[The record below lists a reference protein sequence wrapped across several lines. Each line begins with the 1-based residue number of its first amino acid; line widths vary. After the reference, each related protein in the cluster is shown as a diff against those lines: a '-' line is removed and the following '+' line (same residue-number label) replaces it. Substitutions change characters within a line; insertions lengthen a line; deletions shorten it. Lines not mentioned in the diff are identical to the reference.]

1 MAIQFGLINKE
12 YIMRKINYS
21 LSVIMSSLGLISCSM
36 IYPHYDKPVV
46 DTPTNWANMNQP
58 LNSESNIAY
67 TAWWRQFNDPRLN
80 QLIESG
86 LLVNNTVQK
95 AYGNLELAQGQ
106 LKAVEL
112 SWLPSLTGLAGYS
125 SNPALGNPQ
134 VFYGIMPVYASLNI
148 FNTLARQKSA
158 SINAEAAN
166 YAVEATKL
174 AFIGQMATGYYTYTA
189 ELEMLKL
196 YDTYLN
202 DMREMLDIQKAD
214 FAGGL
219 NSQIGVKGLS
229 DRYNA
234 ALSNQK
240 TIKSNILKSQNALR
254 YLLNQNPGA
263 IAGQADFSS
272 MNTVYGNF
280 GTQPATVLKN
290 RPDVALAEAQ
300 YRLAVQNVGVATSQ
314 LLPSV
319 QLDYFAGQVD
329 VAQSGLPNG
338 IYGPLSDAYANWS
351 VNPAV
356 FGQISALSGSKK
368 VAYVNYIDTVR
379 KALHDVDNDLIN
391 HRDANERYDDL
402 NKSYQSAR
410 DKYRLNYDL
419 YRQGIIA
426 YSATLEDKLAVDQAA
441 IALNRVKLF
450 QMVTLVNLYQD
461 LGGGYRYAESV
472 PVSGK

>member
-1 MAIQFGLINKE
+1 
-12 YIMRKINYS
+12 MRKINYG
-21 LSVIMSSLGLISCSM
+21 LTMLLISLGLVSCSM
-36 IYPHYDKPVV
+36 IYPQYDKPAV
-46 DTPTNWANMNQP
+46 DTPTSWANMNEA
-58 LNSESNIAY
+58 LNAESNIAY
-67 TAWWRQFNDPRLN
+67 TAWWQQFNDPLLN
-80 QLIESG
+80 KLIESG

-112 SWLPSLTGLAGYS
+112 SWLPSLTGMAGYS

-134 VFYGIMPVYASLNI
+134 VFYGAMPVYASLNI
-148 FNTLARQKSA
+148 FNLLARQKSA
-158 SINAEAAN
+158 DINVEAAD

-174 AFIGQMATGYYTYTA
+174 AFIGQMATGYYTYIA
-189 ELEMLKL
+189 EIEMLKL
-196 YDTYLN
+196 YDNYLR
-202 DMREMLDIQKAD
+202 DLQEMLDIQKDD

-219 NSQIGVKGLS
+219 NSQIAVKGLS

-234 ALSNQK
+234 ALANQK
-240 TIKSNILKSQNALR
+240 IIRSNILKSQNALR
-254 YLLNQNPGA
+254 YLLNQNPGGVSGA
-263 IAGQADFSS
+263 ANFTGL
-272 MNTVYGNF
+272 NTVYANF
-280 GTQPATVLKN
+280 GSKPATVLKN

-300 YRLAVQNVGVATSQ
+300 YRLAVQNVGVAASQ

-338 IYGPLSDAYANWS
+338 IYGPLSDAYVNWS

-368 VAYVNYIDTVR
+368 VAYANYVDTVR

-402 NKSYQSAR
+402 NKSYLAAQ

-426 YSATLEDKLAVDQAA
+426 YAATLDDKLAVDQAA
-441 IALNRVKLF
+441 IALNRVKLI
-450 QMVTLVNLYQD
+450 QMITLVNLYQD
-461 LGGGYRYAESV
+461 LGGGYRYNESA
-472 PVSGK
+472 PVVAK